1 MLRHLHKLLI
11 PPQTNQFN
19 THAKFWFGL
28 SLIFATLYGILA
40 LQHAFGSE
48 YIVQDDARQHVFWMR
63 RFLNSA
69 LFPNDLI
76 ADYFQSVAPLG
87 YAFFYR
93 SFALLGID
101 PLWLS
106 KVLPIVL
113 GLITT
118 AYSFSVCLQL
128 LPIPITGFIGSILL
142 NQNLWMQD
150 GLISATPKAFIYPL
164 FLAFLYYFLRRSFIL
179 CLIAI
184 ALLGL
189 FYPSLLFVCTL
200 ILLFQICH
208 WRHWQLY
215 LSRNRRDYVF
225 CIAGIGVVVLVLL
238 PYALHTSE
246 FAPTIPIS
254 TARTLPEFSPG
265 GRSSFFN
272 HDLWEFWFNESRS
285 GIRLTSALMPPLVY
299 AGILL
304 PIMLLYPS
312 LFPLATKIR
321 RNIILLPQ
329 LLLASLVMFF
339 IAHALI
345 FKLHLPSRYTQHSLR
360 IVITIAAA
368 IALTLLLDTLL
379 RQSFAYRR
387 RIPKLKRAF
396 TFTAAIVITLAL
408 IFYPSILNN
417 FLWTGYVVGSSPS
430 LYQFFQQQP
439 ANSLI
444 ASLADEANNLPS
456 FAQRSI
462 LVGSEYAIPYH
473 WGYYSQFRQ
482 RTLDLIQAQYSQDL
496 TDVQKFV
503 RQYSIDFWLLEKNA
517 FTPEYIASDRW
528 IQQFQPL
535 ATNTIQQLQQTV
547 PALSNISVQCTIF
560 EVDRFVVLQAQ
571 CIQKQS

>member
-19 THAKFWFGL
+19 THTKFWFGL

-63 RFLNSA
+63 RFLNPE

-128 LPIPITGFIGSILL
+128 LPIPLTGFIGSILL

-208 WRHWQLY
+208 WRHGQLY

-225 CIAGIGVVVLVLL
+225 CIAGIGVAVLILL

-304 PIMLLYPS
+304 PIMLWYPS

-360 IVITIAAA
+360 IVMIIAAA
-368 IALTLLLDTLL
+368 LALTLLLDTLL
-379 RQSFAYRR
+379 RRFFASHQGIFYY
-387 RIPKLKRAF
+387 LKHVFAS
-396 TFTAAIVITLAL
+396 AIAVAL
-408 IFYPSILNN
+408 IFYPCTLNN

-430 LYQFFQQQP
+430 LYRFFQQQP
-439 ANSLI
+439 QDILI
-444 ASLADEANNLPS
+444 ASLAEETNNLPT

-473 WGYYSQFRQ
+473 WGYYRQFRQ
-482 RTLDLIQAQYSQDL
+482 QTLDLIQAQYSQDL
-496 TDVQKFV
+496 TDVQKLI
-503 RQYSIDFWLLEKNA
+503 QKYNIDFWLLETNA
-517 FTPEYIASDRW
+517 FTPDYIASNRW

-547 PALSNISVQCTIF
+547 PALSNITARCTIF

-571 CIQKQS
+571 CIQKQSSLD